1 MILQANGNQRKGD
14 VAVLMSD
21 KTDFKTKK
29 VARDKDGHFVTI
41 KGTIH
46 QEDLILINVYAPNLR
61 APKYIKQLL
70 TDKKEEFDKS
80 TIIVGDF

>member
-1 MILQANGNQRKGD
+1 
-14 VAVLMSD
+14 MSD

-29 VARDKDGHFVTI
+29 VARDKDGHFVMI

-46 QEDLILINVYAPNLR
+46 QEDLILINIYAPNLR

-70 TDKKEEFDKS
+70 TDQKEEFDKS
-80 TIIVGDF
+80 TITVGDF